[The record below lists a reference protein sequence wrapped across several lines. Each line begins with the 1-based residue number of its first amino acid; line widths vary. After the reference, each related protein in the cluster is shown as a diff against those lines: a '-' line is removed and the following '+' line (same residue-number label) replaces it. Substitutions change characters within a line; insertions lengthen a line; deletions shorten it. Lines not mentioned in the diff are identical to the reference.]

1 MVRRPGQPRA
11 RRGASRARPPAR
23 RSPRTT
29 ARRRGRSPGNQ
40 YVITGTLEGWTREEA
55 KAALE
60 ALGAKVSDSVSK
72 KTTGVVVGESPGSK
86 AQKAEKLGVPVLSE
100 DELRALLR

>member
-1 MVRRPGQPRA
+1 MSSGCSSQLA
-11 RRGASRARPPAR
+11 EDERPPE
-23 RSPRTT
+23 
-29 ARRRGRSPGNQ
+29 GRLTGSQ

-60 ALGAKVSDSVSK
+60 ALGAKVTDSVSK
-72 KTTGVVVGESPGSK
+72 KTSGVVVGESPGSK

-100 DELRALLR
+100 GDFRALLDG